1 MTEKVEIAIDFG
13 TSTTSIRCV
22 KQGRIINPVEL
33 PNQNNVMDSLFEV
46 KDNDVIFSPMRLTG
60 RNYIHNVKRLLGKSR
75 EDCPEDEMENIY
87 GATVAYDEDGKP
99 YFSVGVGT
107 GKNKSFKRVNPEQ
120 CLVALFKHC
129 VGVAQRKLDRK
140 PTSCCLSIPN
150 YIPDR
155 ARRLM
160 KQAARE
166 VGIPCSFMI
175 KEPTAAGVQYFKDV
189 KEGNTVITKIRE
201 NENVLVFDFG
211 GGTLDLTIM
220 YRVGNRVVIRAQG
233 GDPNLGGNEIDKLI
247 VKYVER
253 SFQELNG
260 HALLPPNNGDRY
272 VRRYNKLLQA
282 CCDAKVALS
291 NADSVVI
298 NIPDDLLSDEDEAT
312 KITLT
317 RVVFENTI
325 LKDVMERC
333 RMAIALLLEQNNINS
348 TSIGHVIMVGGS
360 SKIPAIREMMQSM
373 RCVMPSKDPQTVVVE
388 GTMIASVEDIVDSY
402 LEEVLE
408 CDLACKTGDTFTKHI
423 QAGTIYPTRAD
434 SYYRLTVNSAGST
447 CMELPVYRW
456 LSDHW
461 HQECAIILN
470 TNAFAKGGFFIQTQI
485 RLEVSVD
492 RDGELHYKVY
502 DCNGNS
508 LIGSSSLQLY
518 LLVCC
523 MTPEF
528 PISRFLVSLP
538 LLNLFDY
545 G

>member
-1 MTEKVEIAIDFG
+1 MEIAIDFG
-13 TSTTSIRCV
+13 TSTTSVRCV
-22 KQGRIINPVEL
+22 QQGRIINPVEL

-46 KDNDVIFSPMRLTG
+46 KDNDVIFSPVKLTG

-75 EDCPEDEMENIY
+75 EDCPENEMENIY
-87 GATVAYDEDGKP
+87 GATVAYDDDGKP
-99 YFSVGVGT
+99 YFSVGVGA
-107 GKNKSFKRVNPEQ
+107 GRNKQFRRVNPEQ

-129 VGVAQRKLDRK
+129 VDVVQRKLDRK

-189 KEGNTVITKIRE
+189 REGNTVIAKIRE

-233 GDPNLGGNEIDKLI
+233 GDPNLGGSEIDKLI

-253 SFQELNG
+253 SFQEMNG
-260 HALLPPNNGDRY
+260 HALLPATNGDRY

-282 CCDAKVALS
+282 CCEAKEALS
-291 NADSVVI
+291 SADSVVI
-298 NIPDDLLSDEDEAT
+298 SIPDDLLGDDDETT
-312 KITLT
+312 KFTLT
-317 RVVFENTI
+317 RTVFENTI
-325 LKDVMERC
+325 LSDVMERC
-333 RMAIALLLEQNNINS
+333 RMAIAVLLEQHKIIS
-348 TSIGHVIMVGGS
+348 ASLGRVIMVGGS
-360 SKIPAIREMMQSM
+360 SKIPAIREMMRSM
-373 RCVMPSKDPQTVVVE
+373 RCVMPAKDPQTVVVE
-388 GTMIASVEDIVDSY
+388 GTMIASVENIVDSY

-423 QAGTIYPTRAD
+423 RAGTIYPTRAE
-434 SYYRLTVNSAGST
+434 SYYRLTANMGGSK
-447 CMELPVYRW
+447 CMELPIYRW

-461 HQECAIILN
+461 HQECEIILD
-470 TNAFAKGGFFIQTQI
+470 TSAFSKGGFFVQTQI
-485 RLEVSVD
+485 RLEVSID

-508 LIGSSSLQLY
+508 LIGSSSLQLHSP
-518 LLVCC
+518 VCC
-523 MTPEF
+523 MNPEF
-528 PISRFLVSLP
+528 PNSRFLASHS
-538 LLNLFDY
+538 LLNLFEY